1 MTEVHSSIADKVS
14 KAAATA
20 VLDQNKKGS
29 RKGTSIYGASM
40 LSREV
45 MVPFK
50 NIGKD
55 LRPTLERIIRS
66 KYEGKCGP
74 EGFIRP
80 DSVRILT
87 HTAGVVKA
95 GNVVFTVGFECLV
108 CNPVAGMHIRCTVR
122 NVTKAGIRAEIED
135 GVSPVIVYVAR
146 DHHYMNPTMANLE
159 EDDTITVRVIGQR
172 FELNDKYISVIGQ
185 LIENKD
191 RRKLPPKQ
199 KPLLKIVE

>member
-1 MTEVHSSIADKVS
+1 
-14 KAAATA
+14 
-20 VLDQNKKGS
+20 
-29 RKGTSIYGASM
+29 M

-66 KYEGKCGP
+66 NYEGKCGP

-108 CNPVAGMHIRCTVR
+108 CNPVAGMHL
-122 NVTKAGIRAEIED
+122 
-135 GVSPVIVYVAR
+135 S
-146 DHHYMNPTMANLE
+146 HYNNP
-159 EDDTITVRVIGQR
+159 I
-172 FELNDKYISVIGQ
+172 
-185 LIENKD
+185 
-191 RRKLPPKQ
+191 
-199 KPLLKIVE
+199 

>member
-1 MTEVHSSIADKVS
+1 MAEENLSIADKVS

-20 VLDQNKKGS
+20 VLDQSKKKS
-29 RKGTSIYGASM
+29 RKGTSIYGTSM
-40 LSREV
+40 LSRDV

-55 LRPTLERIIRS
+55 LRPTLEKIIRS
-66 KYEGKCGP
+66 HYEGKCGP

-80 DSVRILT
+80 NSVRILS

-95 GNVVFTVGFECLV
+95 GQVLFSVAFECLL
-108 CNPVAGMHIRCTVR
+108 CNPVAGMLIRCTVK

-135 GVSPVIVYVAR
+135 GVSPVVVYVAR
-146 DHHYMNPTMANLE
+146 DHHYMSPAMANLE
-159 EDDTITVRVIGQR
+159 ENDMITVRVIGQR

-191 RRKLPPKQ
+191 RTKIVGKS